1 MGNVGL
7 FAQEQARNGDSGN
20 VEVVRV
26 ALAQEQ
32 ARNGDFKG
40 IHTWGIIPLWSFNDA
55 PLPNR
60 HALQLGQEPTRLAAW
75 SVLKANNID
84 FQITNN
90 IDFQITQTL
99 PKEVIE
105 AMLKLL
111 EDEKSHTKDELDKE
125 RVTHSALC
133 VDSNLNPTL
142 GKFDECVKILNE
154 LVRKMPN
161 PDPDPYQIYPNFTPS
176 LN

>member
-1 MGNVGL
+1 
-7 FAQEQARNGDSGN
+7 
-20 VEVVRV
+20 VRV

>member
-1 MGNVGL
+1 LGNVGL

-75 SVLKANNID
+75 SVLKA
-84 FQITNN
+84 NN